1 MSQNSSAIP
10 TIINILAFTIF
21 VAFTAYLYI
30 TNQNKWQTSVENNAY
45 LADSLKELTSEYQNQ
60 LEKYQEDEELRTQV
74 LKETRF
80 DPFDSDNFR
89 LYGLFRDVE
98 KRYSSMEVSLM
109 FNVNNA
115 NAVKSS
121 DVLGERWFIIP
132 MKGIHFWKE
141 GETLTDIASMYY
153 AEKKDSLLISKFN
166 LDGAPG
172 KFVFIPFDK
181 N

>member
-1 MSQNSSAIP
+1 MDQKTSAIP
-10 TIINILAFTIF
+10 TIINIVAFTIF

-30 TNQNKWQTSVENNAY
+30 TNQNKWQSSSVENAH
-45 LADSLKELTSEYQNQ
+45 LADSLKKLTSEYQNQ
-60 LEKYQEDEELRTQV
+60 LEQYIANEELRTQT

-89 LYGLFRDVE
+89 LYGLYRDVE
-98 KRYSSMEVSLM
+98 KRYSPMEISLM

-115 NAVKSS
+115 NAVKSN

-132 MKGIHFWKE
+132 MKGVHFWE
-141 GETLTDIASMYY
+141 EEESLTDIASKYY
-153 AEKKDSLLISKFN
+153 EEKKDSVLISKFN
-166 LDGAPG
+166 LDAAPG
-172 KFVFIPFDK
+172 KFIFIPFDK